1 MGLNSSKRLAA
12 KCSFLSKDEQV
23 IVSNSFRLASKNSEK
38 IKEEELTKLW
48 GSQMDARLLQYIN
61 NYLFGK
67 GDTRSQTV
75 DLERFAELFV
85 YCTRGTVDEKL
96 KVLLQSLGRSDTE
109 SDDVPYILVKEYVE
123 SIVSSYMKIQK
134 LANTK
139 QFKSWHSRGC
149 FISPQNVQR
158 LAESLAYQLA
168 TGDCITRRALE
179 VWLQGSTVFGQL
191 LLFVFTHLYSIS
203 HREKQIQSERAS
215 IAHHPSEETATIN
228 ARKERSLVPFC
239 KGLDLIPSYPS
250 LLDLNQL
257 VFINAHLP
265 QQYQL
270 EWRFLF
276 SSEIHGE
283 SFSTLI
289 GRIVNQGPSV
299 LVVEDRNGHM
309 FGGFAPASWLLGP
322 KFYGDD
328 SSFLF
333 TLAPKMRVFP
343 STGYNQHFQYLNLHQ
358 QTMPN
363 GLAMGGQHG
372 YCGLWLDHEYGKGH
386 TSETCTTYS
395 GYSQM
400 SYSKE
405 FQYRHLEVWGLGAP
419 PPTPQE
425 RGERVG
431 MSVLEGNQ
439 ESKTML
445 KMAGRTIHSEGF
457 RETDSA
463 N

>member
-1 MGLNSSKRLAA
+1 
-12 KCSFLSKDEQV
+12 
-23 IVSNSFRLASKNSEK
+23 
-38 IKEEELTKLW
+38 
-48 GSQMDARLLQYIN
+48 
-61 NYLFGK
+61 
-67 GDTRSQTV
+67 
-75 DLERFAELFV
+75 
-85 YCTRGTVDEKL
+85 
-96 KVLLQSLGRSDTE
+96 
-109 SDDVPYILVKEYVE
+109 
-123 SIVSSYMKIQK
+123 MKIQK

-215 IAHHPSEETATIN
+215 IAHHPSEETTIN

-289 GRIVNQGPSV
+289 G
-299 LVVEDRNGHM
+299 
-309 FGGFAPASWLLGP
+309 
-322 KFYGDD
+322 K
-328 SSFLF
+328 
-333 TLAPKMRVFP
+333 
-343 STGYNQHFQYLNLHQ
+343 
-358 QTMPN
+358 
-363 GLAMGGQHG
+363 
-372 YCGLWLDHEYGKGH
+372 
-386 TSETCTTYS
+386 
-395 GYSQM
+395 
-400 SYSKE
+400 
-405 FQYRHLEVWGLGAP
+405 
-419 PPTPQE
+419 
-425 RGERVG
+425 
-431 MSVLEGNQ
+431 
-439 ESKTML
+439 
-445 KMAGRTIHSEGF
+445 
-457 RETDSA
+457 
-463 N
+463 